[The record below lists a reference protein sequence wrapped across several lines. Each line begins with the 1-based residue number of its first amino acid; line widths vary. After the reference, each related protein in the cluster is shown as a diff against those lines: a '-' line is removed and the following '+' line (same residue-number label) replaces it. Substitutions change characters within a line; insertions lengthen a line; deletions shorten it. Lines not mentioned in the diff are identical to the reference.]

1 MAHVRQSCVTDPLVK
16 ILPRATVEAEA
27 KRLGVVKRRRKVDIW
42 ALVCTLV
49 LGFQEG
55 TERTLVA
62 LKQSLTRE
70 TGTSLVRSAFHK
82 RLTAALAKL
91 LHSLVMT
98 AMEAYSTTVGIP
110 SGTLVGFKDLLAI
123 DSTVLRLHECL
134 AGSYKACRTNHTK
147 AAAKLHVV
155 ASVIDGSP
163 RHVKLTSEAT
173 NDRTPWRRVGGWV
186 ENCLLLFDLGYFS
199 YHLFDRIEQNGGF
212 FLTRLKKNA
221 NPMLVS
227 ALRVWRGQSVDIVG
241 RRLQEILPL
250 LQREVLDAE
259 VQVVFMKRSYA
270 GHRTRARRTFRLIA
284 LRNAETGEYH
294 TYLTNLPPE
303 RLDAE
308 EVSRIYALRWQIEI
322 LFKAMKHHGHLDH
335 LPSGKRCV
343 VECLI
348 WASMLSLLVSQAL
361 FRAIRKAI
369 AADREIPILRWAT
382 LFARNAPALH
392 RLLLHPDRRASD
404 VLFRLLMDE
413 APDPNRNRKSRS
425 NAGYVAWTAS
435 A

>member
-1 MAHVRQSCVTDPLVK
+1 MARIKQSSLIDPLVK
-16 ILPRATVEAEA
+16 ILPRAMVEAEA
-27 KRLGVVKRRRKVDIW
+27 KRLGVVKRKRKVDIW

-55 TERTLVA
+55 TERTLVG

-82 RLTAALAKL
+82 RLTTALAKL
-91 LHSLVMT
+91 LHGLVVT
-98 AMEAYSTTVGIP
+98 AMDACAATVGIP
-110 SGTLVGFKDLLAI
+110 SGTLSGFKDLLAI

-134 AGSYKACRTNHTK
+134 AGPYKACRTNHTK
-147 AAAKLHVV
+147 AAAKLHLV
-155 ASVIDGSP
+155 ASVVDGSP
-163 RHVKLTSEAT
+163 RQVKLTSEAT
-173 NDRTPWRRVGGWV
+173 NDRTPWRRVGRWV

-221 NPMLVS
+221 NPLLVS

-259 VQVVFMKRSYA
+259 VEVVFTKRTYA

-284 LRNAETGEYH
+284 IRNAETGEYH
-294 TYLTNLPPE
+294 TYLTNLPPD

-308 EVSRIYALRWQIEI
+308 EVSRIYAMRWQIEI

-348 WASMLSLLVSQAL
+348 WASMLSLLASQAL
-361 FRAIRKAI
+361 FREIRRAV
-369 AADREIPILRWAT
+369 AANREIPILRWAT
-382 LFARNAPALH
+382 LFARNAATLH
-392 RLLLHPDRRASD
+392 RLLLHPDPGASD
-404 VLFRLLMDE
+404 VLLRLLIEE
-413 APDPNRNRKSRS
+413 APDPNRNRKGRS
-425 NAGYVAWTAS
+425 NTGLVAWTAS